1 MHSSPEQSDFKIR
14 SSQDKFLIR
23 KDDSK
28 IRFQIKPRELQDA
41 RSREVHPRERQT
53 FQLQDGMRKAVSVN
67 GLNVGTAPICLL
79 ALELLRVLSRFLHM
93 PPKC

>member
-1 MHSSPEQSDFKIR
+1 MHSSPEQSDIKIR
-14 SSQDKFLIR
+14 SSQNKSLTR

-41 RSREVHPRERQT
+41 KSREVHPGERQI
-53 FQLQDGMRKAVSVN
+53 FQLQNRMRKAVSVN
-67 GLNVGTAPICLL
+67 GLNVGTAPICLP